1 MYNLG
6 NQTMA
11 YKALYRTYR
20 PQSFSEVAGQSAIV
34 KTLQNAL
41 QTNKLSHA
49 YLFSGPRG
57 TGKTTMAK
65 LFAKALNCEKGFG
78 EQCNVCEN
86 CQLISQNAHPDVI
99 EIDAASNNGVEE
111 VRDLIDK
118 VKYSPIKGRYK
129 VYIIDEVHMMTS
141 SAFNA
146 LLKTLEE
153 PPSHVLFVLAT
164 TEPHKIIPT
173 ILSRCQRYDFGK
185 VGQADI
191 TERIRLILEK
201 ESITMEPAALQLL
214 VQLADGG
221 MRDALSLLDQAIAY
235 AGQTIQEKDIL
246 ELFGMISLDEKL
258 RVLEAF
264 GQSDGAQ
271 FIQAIDQFIQQGM
284 DEKRLL
290 NDLIDVLKDILI
302 AYKTKNFDLLRVL
315 TEADVNRLLLSL
327 SIEQTNTLLDMI
339 FFLLADYKVNG
350 NWLNMFEIRGLSLM
364 EKKQDIVPVK
374 QPTPLPAKPLV
385 SSPLPKASQPSSS
398 SISEEGDS
406 LYIDDLNIIKIMLD
420 GNKEEKQSLLKEWD
434 QLDTLMLDE
443 SMGPIATL
451 LKDGK
456 PYVLSEYVLI
466 LEYDN
471 ALQAAK
477 LNRVQNQSALQDVL
491 ANLYPEPVL
500 IYAVNRQESLKLN
513 KLFLDLRQLG
523 KLPAKTQTPPTVRNW
538 KFNV

>member
-350 NWLNMFEIRGLSLM
+350 NWLNMFEIRGLSFM
-364 EKKQDIVPVK
+364 EKKQDMVPVK
-374 QPTPLPAKPLV
+374 QPTPIPAKPLV
-385 SSPLPKASQPSSS
+385 SSPLPKVIQPSASS
-398 SISEEGDS
+398 LSEEGDS

-443 SMGPIATL
+443 SIGPIATL

>member
-443 SMGPIATL
+443 SIGPIATL

>member
-1 MYNLG
+1 
-6 NQTMA
+6 MA

-350 NWLNMFEIRGLSLM
+350 NWLNMFEIRGLSFM
-364 EKKQDIVPVK
+364 EKKQDMVPVK
-374 QPTPLPAKPLV
+374 QPTPIPAKPLV
-385 SSPLPKASQPSSS
+385 SSPLPKVIQPSASS
-398 SISEEGDS
+398 LSEEGDS

-443 SMGPIATL
+443 SIGPIATL

>member
-57 TGKTTMAK
+57 TVKTTMAK